1 MFENNSPILLAYL
14 NTTVLVAEKLTTL
27 AREPERVF
35 LPLSTPG
42 GTSLFSPS
50 VVAVALAVVVLWW
63 LVRRLSSHLSR
74 RRRES

>member
-1 MFENNSPILLAYL
+1 MQ
-14 NTTVLVAEKLTTL
+14 
-27 AREPERVF
+27 

-42 GTSLFSPS
+42 GTTLFSPS
-50 VVAVALAVVVLWW
+50 VAAIAVGTVALWW